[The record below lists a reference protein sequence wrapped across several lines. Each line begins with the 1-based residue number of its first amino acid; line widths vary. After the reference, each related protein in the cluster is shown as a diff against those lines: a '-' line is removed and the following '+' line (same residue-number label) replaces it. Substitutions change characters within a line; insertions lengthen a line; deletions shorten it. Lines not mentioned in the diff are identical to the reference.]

1 MSVRK
6 REWITRK
13 GEAREAWIVAYSAN
27 GSRHIETFKRKK
39 DADAREA
46 EVTVNVDKG
55 IHTATSKSVTV
66 AQAAEDW
73 LGYVGGEG
81 RERSTVERYEQL
93 VRLHIIP
100 RLGNEKLAKLT
111 TPRINA
117 FRDDL
122 LKAISRPTARKV
134 LAALKGLLKDAKRRG
149 NVAQNVA
156 SDVSIKISQR
166 DRLKLEVGKNIPTRD
181 EIQRIIDAAE
191 PGKGR
196 ALLLTAALTG
206 MRASELRGLRWSDV
220 DLNKRLIHVR
230 QRADHWRKIGQPKS
244 AAGARTNSDW
254 RYGFKHAAGMEAAMS
269 ERVREPRVPDPR
281 RHSRIPRQRRA
292 AVCTAATGRRR
303 GGRWQGEGE
312 VRDARASPFLCVVVH
327 QSEGRWR
334 P

>member
-46 EVTVNVDKG
+46 EVTVNVERG
-55 IHTATSKSVTV
+55 IHTATSKSATV

-100 RLGNEKLAKLT
+100 RLGNEKLARLT

-181 EIQRIIDAAE
+181 EIQRIIDAGE
-191 PGKGR
+191 GQG
-196 ALLLTAALTG
+196 AAID
-206 MRASELRGLRWSDV
+206 R
-220 DLNKRLIHVR
+220 
-230 QRADHWRKIGQPKS
+230 RADRN
-244 AAGARTNSDW
+244 AR
-254 RYGFKHAAGMEAAMS
+254 
-269 ERVREPRVPDPR
+269 
-281 RHSRIPRQRRA
+281 I
-292 AVCTAATGRRR
+292 
-303 GGRWQGEGE
+303 
-312 VRDARASPFLCVVVH
+312 
-327 QSEGRWR
+327 
-334 P
+334 